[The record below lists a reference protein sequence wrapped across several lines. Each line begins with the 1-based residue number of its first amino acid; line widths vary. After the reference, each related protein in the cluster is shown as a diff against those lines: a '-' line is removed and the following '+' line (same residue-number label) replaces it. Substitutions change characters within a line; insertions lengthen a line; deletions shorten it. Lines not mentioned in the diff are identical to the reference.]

1 MSVATWVKELLKGLD
16 SQVDENAKKTIMAAC
31 GEKCPFTHLTD
42 SRLMEIRNKSE
53 SEREFLANLCNE
65 WRLRNEKGQHFV
77 VFDQCYCPLVN
88 EDLKGASKTLCYCT
102 EGNLK
107 HKFRLALGREVE
119 VETQKTI
126 LRGHDECRFL
136 IKVGNV

>member
-1 MSVATWVKELLKGLD
+1 MSFAIWIKELIKNLD
-16 SQVDENAKKTIMAAC
+16 EQVDEGTRKAILGAC

-42 SRLMEIRNKSE
+42 SRLLEIRNKSE
-53 SEREFLANLCNE
+53 SERAFLANLCSE
-65 WRLRNEKGQHFV
+65 WRLQNEKGQYFV
-77 VFDQCYCPLVN
+77 LFDQCYCPLVN

-119 VETQKTI
+119 VEAQKTI

-136 IKVGNV
+136 IKIDNV